1 MDWLL
6 GLLAPS
12 PSRQELLP
20 VIGALAETLLPAE
33 PDRAAAAKNKGDTDL
48 ANFHNISGKQQSDQM
63 QEVTLAK
70 QWSCQHQMPRVDA
83 ANIFDSMQVIDR
95 IDRNLTPESKK
106 ELYLYVPLPSLT
118 QNSTY
123 LLFARSHVCMYCKLC
138 HKSSCDDDIVSMVL
152 EWQL

>member
-1 MDWLL
+1 
-6 GLLAPS
+6 
-12 PSRQELLP
+12 
-20 VIGALAETLLPAE
+20 
-33 PDRAAAAKNKGDTDL
+33 
-48 ANFHNISGKQQSDQM
+48 M
-63 QEVTLAK
+63 QRMHAVN
-70 QWSCQHQMPRVDA
+70 V
-83 ANIFDSMQVIDR
+83 FDSMQVIDR